1 VEKSQIE
8 AACLAIRN
16 GRSAIILVHQN
27 PDADTL
33 GSALAL
39 ARAFRFLR
47 KEVTIVSEDEVPDT
61 YDFLPDI
68 ETIIRETTRRDFDIG
83 IACDIQEPFRVGKSK
98 DPLYST
104 QVMITIDHHPALVP
118 VSPADAASPATI
130 GAGKPVESV
139 PEYAGQ
145 RILLLDPTA
154 AATAEIVIE
163 LVDSLAVPVDQ
174 EMAEQLMAALVG
186 DTGGFRFPN
195 ATPRT
200 FELAARLTRHGAS
213 ASEAA
218 RHIYET
224 RSFIS
229 TAILGRAL
237 ASIES
242 DPDGCVF
249 WGKVTREDYR
259 ALGATDADTESI
271 VNFIRMTK
279 GALVGILFREIDE
292 NAVRVSLRS
301 QPGIDVRRIA
311 AVFGGGGHAC
321 AAGCT
326 VDRPLDEAIR
336 LVVDEVR
343 KWTGC

>member
-1 VEKSQIE
+1 MEKNQIE
-8 AACLAIRN
+8 AACLAIRS
-16 GRSAIILVHQN
+16 GKSAIILVHQN

-39 ARAFRFLR
+39 ARALHHLG
-47 KEVTIVSEDEVPDT
+47 KEAVVISEDEVPDT
-61 YDFLPDI
+61 YDFVPDI
-68 ETIIRETTRRDFDIG
+68 ETVIRDTTRRDFDLG
-83 IACDIQEPFRVGKSK
+83 IAVDVQEPYRVGKSK

-104 QVMITIDHHPALVP
+104 QVLITIDHHQIVPALDQ
-118 VSPADAASPATI
+118 AEEAEK
-130 GAGKPVESV
+130 GAESI

-154 AATAEIVIE
+154 AATAEIMIE
-163 LVDSLAVPVDQ
+163 FVDALDMPVDQ
-174 EMAEQLMAALVG
+174 EMAKQLMAALVG

-224 RSFIS
+224 RSLIS

-249 WGKVTREDYR
+249 WGRVTLEDYR

-311 AVFGGGGHAC
+311 AVFGGGGHVC